1 MPWFPDIDRECGLP
15 GAGGSMDDEHT
26 GPSPRCF
33 DDTFAG
39 AASSDQHLAAP
50 RKLGWAWFGDRGND
64 RCSPQDRVV
73 MRGMVACKK
82 LLADGE
88 QFAGHTDPE
97 ILTQGTLGVAVGDNG
112 LSPASQPVQGKDEPR
127 LHRFLQGVGLDF
139 RP

>member
-39 AASSDQHLAAP
+39 AASSDQHL
-50 RKLGWAWFGDRGND
+50 
-64 RCSPQDRVV
+64 
-73 MRGMVACKK
+73 
-82 LLADGE
+82 
-88 QFAGHTDPE
+88 
-97 ILTQGTLGVAVGDNG
+97 
-112 LSPASQPVQGKDEPR
+112 SPASQPVQGKDEPR
-127 LHRFLQGVGLDF
+127 LYRFLQGVGLDF